1 MDRAT
6 ESIELEIDHGREM
19 LRTNLEE
26 LEARV
31 RSAVDWRRMYRAN
44 TATAL
49 GIAFGGALLLGLMAQ
64 SRSMEPLAVEYQ
76 PVVGAGGGRSDTR
89 RREVSLAWRTIES
102 ALIGAAAT
110 HLQGLL
116 TRMVPGFRE
125 QLSRHEG
132 NGQRQHA
139 TPR

>member
-6 ESIELEIDHGREM
+6 ESIELEIDRGREM

-64 SRSMEPLAVEYQ
+64 RRSREPLAVEHQ
-76 PVVGAGGGRSDTR
+76 PSDAR

-110 HLQGLL
+110 HLQSLL

-125 QLSRHEG
+125 QLSRREG
-132 NGQRQHA
+132 NGQRQHGA
-139 TPR
+139 PR